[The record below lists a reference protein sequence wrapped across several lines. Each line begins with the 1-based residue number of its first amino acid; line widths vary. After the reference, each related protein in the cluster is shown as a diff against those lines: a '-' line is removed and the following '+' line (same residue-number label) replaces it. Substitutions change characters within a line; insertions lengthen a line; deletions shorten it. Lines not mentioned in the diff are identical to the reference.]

1 MLHCLKIKQMKESE
15 HSGPYKDL
23 GFLPDIRVTMLH
35 YSHSCLHEMEEN
47 LVPFI
52 FKGIEEEKAKLPA
65 ISACSRSQPQHNY
78 SFQGPSSPRSLAM
91 RLLHQFST
99 FKAAKGLSHPIQ
111 GALIQFPMES
121 IAYLQRQSSY
131 PRTDHHRCAAAL
143 SAPFA

>member
-1 MLHCLKIKQMKESE
+1 MKESE

-65 ISACSRSQPQHNY
+65 HLSLQQVSASAQLQLSGSFQPQEFGYEATPPIFH
-78 SFQGPSSPRSLAM
+78 
-91 RLLHQFST
+91 
-99 FKAAKGLSHPIQ
+99 IQ
-111 GALIQFPMES
+111 GSQRSFTSHSGCSYS
-121 IAYLQRQSSY
+121 I
-131 PRTDHHRCAAAL
+131 PRGIHRL
-143 SAPFA
+143 SPKTVIIPQN